1 MGTTSP
7 PAANTRSKTRER
19 ATEHCAQILHKEIS
33 PILCLDNT
41 KRVPLSALKEL
52 VNAVIDQETGEK
64 LEYRDLLRHP
74 TLKKDWEISG
84 ANEFGRLA
92 QGVGGRIKGTD
103 TIKFIRKEE
112 IPPER
117 RRDCTYGRFV
127 VKVRPEKTKE
137 PNRTRLTVGGNLINY
152 PWDVSTATAEMLLVK
167 IFFNSIISTR
177 GARFMS
183 IDISNFYLGTPMQRK
198 EYMKIKLTDIP
209 QEIIDEYH
217 LMDIAIDGWVYIEIS
232 KGMYG
237 LPQSGKIAQE
247 QLEKRLNKKGYYQ
260 STIIPGLWT
269 HKWRPIS
276 FTLVVD
282 DFGVKYERKEDAEH
296 LVSTIKADYEC
307 TVEWEGKRFIGLTL
321 DWDYAGGEVHIS
333 MPGYID
339 EALAELDHPRP
350 KKKQHSPFPYTAPK
364 YGEKVQYA
372 KDEDKSPK
380 LDKEG
385 QKFIQRAVGKFSF
398 IARAIDSTMLTALN
412 GIAVDQA
419 APTEETMRRMKQ
431 FLDYAASQEEPVLT
445 FRSSDMILAGHSDA
459 GYLNERRARS
469 RVGGHWFCS
478 ENTNIPKDN
487 GAILNIAQVIKAVMS
502 SAAEAELGGLYIN
515 AREAVY
521 LRKILEAMGHPQ
533 PRTPLQT
540 DNSTAE
546 GVVNKNVQPK
556 RTKAMDMRFHW
567 LRDREAQQQFR
578 IYWLRGTN
586 NKADYWSK
594 TQHPTAH
601 HRAMRCEI
609 LTPLKKLIEFRRR
622 QKERKQ

>member
-1 MGTTSP
+1 MPWALPSATPTKLVYCL
-7 PAANTRSKTRER
+7 AA
-19 ATEHCAQILHKEIS
+19 
-33 PILCLDNT
+33 P
-41 KRVPLSALKEL
+41 
-52 VNAVIDQETGEK
+52 
-64 LEYRDLLRHP
+64 
-74 TLKKDWEISG
+74 
-84 ANEFGRLA
+84 
-92 QGVGGRIKGTD
+92 
-103 TIKFIRKEE
+103 
-112 IPPER
+112 
-117 RRDCTYGRFV
+117 
-127 VKVRPEKTKE
+127 
-137 PNRTRLTVGGNLINY
+137 
-152 PWDVSTATAEMLLVK
+152 
-167 IFFNSIISTR
+167 
-177 GARFMS
+177 
-183 IDISNFYLGTPMQRK
+183 
-198 EYMKIKLTDIP
+198 
-209 QEIIDEYH
+209 
-217 LMDIAIDGWVYIEIS
+217 
-232 KGMYG
+232 
-237 LPQSGKIAQE
+237 
-247 QLEKRLNKKGYYQ
+247 
-260 STIIPGLWT
+260 
-269 HKWRPIS
+269 
-276 FTLVVD
+276 
-282 DFGVKYERKEDAEH
+282 
-296 LVSTIKADYEC
+296 
-307 TVEWEGKRFIGLTL
+307 L
-321 DWDYAGGEVHIS
+321 DWDYDGGEVHLS

-339 EALAELDHPRP
+339 EALVELDHPHP

-445 FRSSDMILAGHSDA
+445 FRASDMILAGHSDA

-478 ENTNIPKDN
+478 ENTNIPRDN

-502 SAAEAELGGLYIN
+502 SAAEAELGRLYIN

-546 GVVNKNVQPK
+546 GVINKNVQPK
-556 RTKAMDMRFHW
+556 CTKAMDMRFHW
-567 LRDREAQQQFR
+567 LRDRKAQQQFR
-578 IYWLRGTN
+578 IYWLHGTN
-586 NKADYWSK
+586 NKANYWSK

-609 LTPLKKLIEFRRR
+609 LTPLKKLIEFRKR